1 MSFFGGGGGKK
12 APEGAGAK
20 ALEVA
25 KESESKSSSSSKSV
39 HGFDPSALE
48 RAAKAAKD
56 LDKSKNSK
64 EALRLDMVIT
74 EKLKEL

>member
-1 MSFFGGGGGKK
+1 MSFFGGGKK

-25 KESESKSSSSSKSV
+25 KEADSKSSSSAKSV

-56 LDKSKNSK
+56 F
-64 EALRLDMVIT
+64 
-74 EKLKEL
+74 